1 MSIHF
6 SFKKIIKIQFL
17 VIFLLLSNIVF
28 TQVTAKEEMKKL
40 DFMVGEW
47 IGTTTVIEDGKISK
61 QGSAFQRI
69 SYDLSKHII
78 VIELNSDFLQLHTII
93 NYDEKDQT
101 YYYHP
106 FSKRGT
112 GKYPAEL
119 KEGQLIV
126 SPNETTRY
134 IFGKTGENS
143 FREYGEKL
151 KDGKWVKTFEDN
163 FIDSE

>member
-1 MSIHF
+1 MIFQVISNKVFRIN
-6 SFKKIIKIQFL
+6 FL
-17 VIFLLLSNIVF
+17 LGFILLSNVVYS
-28 TQVTAKEEMKKL
+28 QVSAKEHMEKL
-40 DFMVGEW
+40 NFMVGEW
-47 IGTTTVIEDGKISK
+47 IGTTTVFEDGKVTK

-78 VIELNSDFLQLHTII
+78 VVELNSEFLQLHTII

-106 FSKRGT
+106 FSKRGS

-119 KEGQLIV
+119 KDGQLIV
-126 SPNETTRY
+126 SPNETTHY

-163 FIDSE
+163 FIDSK